1 MKTFRDL
8 KEIITEQK
16 VTKKSIRDL
25 LVDASPDL
33 NPMSDVGRVETTS
46 KSMDINAFERLIQ
59 NILKPDQTEILAPQ
73 LTGNLGKKNN
83 SSKYEAVAFKHAKN
97 DMVFVINLKTAKEA
111 KSPAGADWESIITDK
126 YNEFNKL
133 TSDNAATNHAQQFY
147 PTYEGVGLEIAK
159 DLTNIIGKSAM
170 IQYGADSSGLSPF
183 WTSYGGSNKTP
194 KTDAYTKTHNI
205 SLKKK
210 GGSQLMSA
218 AKGEAI
224 ATFYAALEYMGADRG
239 NKKEVDSIMGQ
250 IEEGFDKV
258 ATKMSKDALDKL
270 SKDQEAQKNMS
281 LEDKS
286 ALEKY
291 LSVENFHKELNKEIK
306 EHLNFENNAKF
317 MEYFTFEAMS
327 GRKKFA
333 STQPV
338 ASSCIEFDID
348 KGSIS
353 KFIPLTK
360 DGKNTGLTDTP
371 SVSTQVKSIAKQVK
385 LYVAWK
391 SSSGNPYSSFRA
403 GVEGKVQLAESAEVS
418 YTFADI
424 VRDTIRNDKFVRQ
437 HVSNLLEETIQLD
450 EFEILRKA
458 AQKIKK
464 VAGQAVSFIKRIF
477 GKIFKKTKAVIKQI
491 AKIGKKA
498 FSTLLKFFGV
508 EVSTA
513 RATIPKTV
521 EQFFIL

>member
-1 MKTFRDL
+1 MKTYQDI
-8 KEIITEQK
+8 KELIIEQK
-16 VTKKSIRDL
+16 VTKKNIRDR

-33 NPMSDVGRVETTS
+33 KSMSDVGRVESTS
-46 KSMDINAFERLIQ
+46 NSMDIKAFERLIQ
-59 NILKPDQTEILAPQ
+59 SVFKPEETEIIAPQ
-73 LTGNLGKKNN
+73 LVGNLGKKNN
-83 SSKYEAVAFKHAKN
+83 SSKYEAVVFKN
-97 DMVFVINLKTAKEA
+97 PENNMVYIVNLKTAKEA
-111 KSPAGADWESIITDK
+111 LSPRGEDWESIITDK
-126 YNEFNKL
+126 YNQINKL
-133 TSDNAATNHAQQFY
+133 TPDNSATNHAEQFY
-147 PTYEGVGLEIAK
+147 PTYEGIGLEIAK
-159 DLTNIIGKSAM
+159 TLTDTIGKSAM
-170 IQYGADSSGLSPF
+170 VQYGADSSGLSSF

-194 KTDAYTKTHNI
+194 KTDMYTKTHNI

-224 ATFYAALEYMGADRG
+224 ATFYAALEYMGSDRS
-239 NKKEVDSIMGQ
+239 NKKEIDSIMGQ

-258 ATKMSKDALDKL
+258 ATTMSKEALDKL
-270 SKDQEAQKNMS
+270 SKDKESQRNIS
-281 LEDKS
+281 PEDKA

-306 EHLNFENNAKF
+306 DHLNFESNARF

-338 ASSCIEFDID
+338 ASTCIEFDVD
-348 KGSIS
+348 KGNIS
-353 KFIPLTK
+353 KYIPLTK

-371 SVSTQVKSIAKQVK
+371 TVSTQVKSIAKQVK

-391 SSSGNPYSSFRA
+391 SSKGNPYSSFRA
-403 GVEGKVQLAESAEVS
+403 GVEGKVQLAESAEPS
-418 YTFADI
+418 YTFADV
-424 VRDTIRNDKFVRQ
+424 VRDTIRNDKFVKQ
-437 HVSNLLEETIQLD
+437 YVGNLLEETIQLD
-450 EFEILRKA
+450 EFEILRRA

-477 GKIFKKTKAVIKQI
+477 GKIFNKAKTVIKQI
-491 AKIGKKA
+491 AKLGKKA

-513 RATIPKTV
+513 RTTIPKDI
-521 EQFFIL
+521 EQFVIL